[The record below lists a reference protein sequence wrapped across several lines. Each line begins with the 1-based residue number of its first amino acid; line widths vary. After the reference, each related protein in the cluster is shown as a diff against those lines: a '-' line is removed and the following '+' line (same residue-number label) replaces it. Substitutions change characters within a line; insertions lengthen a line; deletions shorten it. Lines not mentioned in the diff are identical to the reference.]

1 MDWLADE
8 PLRHEQGFADHEI
21 RVCIAA
27 LFYHM
32 IAVDGEVTEIERQQL
47 REILSQRYQLSDN
60 QLAALEQEGE
70 ESDKESAGL
79 FPFAVILNR
88 QLNPEQRLKVYD
100 QLQQLAMADGNVH
113 DLEQGMLDHVRIL
126 LKLEPIQKVSQ

>member
-8 PLRHEQGFADHEI
+8 PLRHEQGFDDHEI

-32 IAVDGEVTEIERQQL
+32 IAVDGEVTTAERQQL

-60 QLAALEQEGE
+60 QLAALEREGE

-79 FPFAVILNR
+79 FPFTVILNR
-88 QLNPEQRLKVYD
+88 
-100 QLQQLAMADGNVH
+100 
-113 DLEQGMLDHVRIL
+113 
-126 LKLEPIQKVSQ
+126 